1 MSSDRAFG
9 PVFVSSL
16 REAAYLY
23 RRWLIVNTGHASEQA
38 QRMWEAYLELCPE
51 DVEAH
56 VAYGWL
62 MFDLYGIDEASECFR
77 KALKIVDDPLS
88 VLIALGV
95 LARRAGD
102 YDAAAKY
109 FTEASERDPRNIDLL
124 YYLAGVQREAG
135 FEHAAR
141 ETESSID
148 ELVNGGWR
156 GPA

>member
-1 MSSDRAFG
+1 MCIRDR
-9 PVFVSSL
+9 
-16 REAAYLY
+16 AYLY
-23 RRWLIVNTGHASEQA
+23 RRWLIVNAGDASEQS

-88 VLIALGV
+88 VLIALGA